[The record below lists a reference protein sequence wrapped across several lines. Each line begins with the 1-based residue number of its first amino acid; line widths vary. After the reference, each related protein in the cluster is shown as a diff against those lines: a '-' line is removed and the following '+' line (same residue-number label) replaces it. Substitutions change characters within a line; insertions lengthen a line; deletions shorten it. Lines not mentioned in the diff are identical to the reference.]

1 MEYKDIELFIKE
13 NSLIKL
19 LREEYNNDR
28 NKLFEELD
36 IKSRGHVA
44 YMLSKN
50 AFVHDGKIYYPP
62 KEICKFKKE

>member
-13 NSLIKL
+13 NSLINL
-19 LREEYNNDR
+19 LREDYGNDK

-44 YMLSKN
+44 YMISKN
-50 AFVHDGKIYYPP
+50 AFVHDGKVYYPP
-62 KEICKFKKE
+62 KEVCKFKKE